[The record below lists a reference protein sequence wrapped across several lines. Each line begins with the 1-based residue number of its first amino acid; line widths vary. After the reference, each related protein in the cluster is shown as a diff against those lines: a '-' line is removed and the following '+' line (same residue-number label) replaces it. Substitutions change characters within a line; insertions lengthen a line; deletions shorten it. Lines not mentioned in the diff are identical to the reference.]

1 MQKYIEI
8 ATGMPNHQGICIPTT
23 ELWNKMRQCQ
33 ANNMELYRSFFNYDK
48 RLQEHMRTRKSP
60 SGFIGDMSVD
70 TLVLDIDRAKNTDEF
85 VLQRARLFLE
95 KLMEEWKLED
105 EIQPWFSGTG
115 YHFVLPDIFGF
126 KPQPKLNVIVKETI
140 DTYFPEADTSF
151 HSQTG
156 LIRVGY
162 TVNNKSGLYKTPLS
176 IEELNTLTVEE
187 IHELAS
193 KPRMDFQVKR
203 MTPTV
208 TFPDLIQTER
218 HIEQKNVIAKDSP
231 SQIVTCVQRMYNKG
245 EEVGH
250 RHTRIMRMTSAW
262 RRAGVPM
269 KAVIDVMKAY
279 APNMDAY
286 EAEKHVT
293 DTYNK
298 GYMYGCED
306 KVMKEFCSPTCHH
319 YKNKDYAPKI
329 VSGKDLEREY
339 VQFARTD
346 FAERAFNLK
355 DYWDIEEDFWIYPGY
370 YVNLYGGTG
379 RNKTALFQN
388 LAVQLKRY
396 APILYL
402 STEFSNLLLFRR
414 FTQIA
419 HDMSKDQVLRYYQA
433 NTNTLSN
440 AFSHIHYLKVV
451 PNYAELRKLV
461 QQFLPKIV
469 VIDTIDDL
477 EYYKDG
483 QRLDGLEKEKAIAF
497 GMKRMAEDL
506 DIIVMCVHH
515 VRKGATERKY
525 IDHETGSSVEIE
537 MPLQLEDGLGSGAF
551 NQKADVVIGI
561 EGKQKQNH
569 RHVKI
574 MKARDDE
581 MFDIDF
587 TFNVNTFVFTQMP
600 RKKRKVLAS

>member
-8 ATGMPNHQGICIPTT
+8 ATGMAAHQGTCIPST

-33 ANNMELYRSFFNYDK
+33 ANNVELYRSFFSYEGKLKD
-48 RLQEHMRTRKSP
+48 HMRTRKSP
-60 SGFIGDMSVD
+60 SGFIGDMAID
-70 TLVLDIDRAKNTDEF
+70 TIVLDIDREKNTDEF

-95 KLMEEWKLED
+95 RLMEEWKLED
-105 EIQPWFSGTG
+105 DVQPWFSGTG

-126 KPQPKLNVIVKETI
+126 KPKKELYRTVKETI
-140 DTYFPEADTSF
+140 DTYFTEADTSF
-151 HSQTG
+151 YSQTG

-176 IEELNTLTVEE
+176 IEELNTLSVKQ

-193 KPRMDFQVKR
+193 KPRMDFIVKK
-203 MTPTV
+203 MIPTV

-218 HIEQKNVIAKDSP
+218 HIEKKNVIANDAP

-269 KAVIDVMKAY
+269 KAVIDVMKVY
-279 APNMDAY
+279 ATDMDPY
-286 EAEKHVT
+286 EVEKHVT

-306 KVMKEFCSPTCHH
+306 KIMKEFCAPTCHH

-329 VSGKDLEREY
+329 VSGKDLEKEF

-346 FAERAFNLK
+346 FANRAFNLK
-355 DYWDIEEDFWIYPGY
+355 DYWDIEEDFWIYPGF

-388 LAVQLKRY
+388 LAVRLKKY

-414 FTQIA
+414 FTQIS
-419 HDMSKDQVLRYYQA
+419 HDMTKDQVLRYYQA

-451 PNYAELRKLV
+451 PNYGELKKLV

-469 VIDTIDDL
+469 IIDTIDDL
-477 EYYKDG
+477 EIYKDG
-483 QRLDGLEKEKAIAF
+483 ERLDGLEKEKAIAF

-515 VRKGATERKY
+515 VRKGATERKFY
-525 IDHETGSSVEIE
+525 DPETDSTREVE

-561 EGKQKQNH
+561 EGRQKQNH
-569 RHVKI
+569 RRVKI
-574 MKARDDE
+574 MKARDDAP
-581 MFDIDF
+581 FDIDF
-587 TFNVNTFVFTQMP
+587 MFKKETFTFTQLP
-600 RKKRKVLAS
+600 RRMICALAS